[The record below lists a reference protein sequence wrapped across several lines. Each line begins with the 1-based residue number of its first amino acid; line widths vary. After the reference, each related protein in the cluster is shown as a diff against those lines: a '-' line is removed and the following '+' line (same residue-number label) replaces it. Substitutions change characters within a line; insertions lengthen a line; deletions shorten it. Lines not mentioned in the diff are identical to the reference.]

1 MFSNKMSMF
10 AAWFVAD
17 PRRAVIVLFVVLVAL
32 MMLSMLV
39 TGAEV
44 LAGDITSTN

>member
-1 MFSNKMSMF
+1 MFAKMSMF

-17 PRRAVIVLFVVLVAL
+17 PRRAVVVLFVVLAVL
-32 MMLSMLV
+32 MMISMFV
-39 TGAEV
+39 SGAEV

>member
-1 MFSNKMSMF
+1 MFSKVSMF

-17 PRRAVIVLFVVLVAL
+17 PRRAVLVLFVILVAL
-32 MMLSMLV
+32 MMISMFV
-39 TGAEV
+39 SGAQV

>member
-1 MFSNKMSMF
+1 MFSKFSMF

-17 PRRAVIVLFVVLVAL
+17 PRRAVVVLFVILVAL
-32 MMLSMLV
+32 MVISMFV
-39 TGAEV
+39 SGAQA